1 MVGVELGGGR
11 RLHSPSCRA
20 HLLTPDR
27 RASAHRTAFARPPLE
42 PRHEPRPAAEGG
54 WQRDLPLPYS
64 SGTSPVRARL
74 RPLPGAEP
82 VPPHTPLRRN
92 SSPACLSVPSGA
104 SIASAAPAKAPAAS
118 AQVSRA
124 HTQTQAR
131 VHWGSPWAKRAC
143 SPKMPPSLQQ
153 KQRCHSFGSGA
164 ATGTSASPLVEAPLQ
179 QLAPFHACVHVER
192 LRMAGA
198 AMHMLLHGL
207 MHGGL
212 GGGLDGG
219 LGTHTSPHITTHHHI
234 TPYHPTSHTT
244 HHDYRSLF

>member
-1 MVGVELGGGR
+1 MVGVELEGGR
-11 RLHSPSCRA
+11 RLHTHCRRA

-42 PRHEPRPAAEGG
+42 PRHEPRPAAGGG

-82 VPPHTPLRRN
+82 VPPHTPPRRN

-104 SIASAAPAKAPAAS
+104 SIASAAHAKAPAAS

-131 VHWGSPWAKRAC
+131 VHWGSPSAKRAP
-143 SPKMPPSLQQ
+143 SPMMPPSLQQ

-164 ATGTSASPLVEAPLQ
+164 ATGTSAPPLVEAPLQ

-198 AMHMLLHGL
+198 AMHMLLL
-207 MHGGL
+207 YT
-212 GGGLDGG
+212 D
-219 LGTHTSPHITTHHHI
+219 
-234 TPYHPTSHTT
+234 
-244 HHDYRSLF
+244 